1 MGDENAKALFRPVK
15 GKGEEVTVHFN
26 PVSLQLA
33 ITNTLDESAQDKKQY
48 VTKSVAKLT
57 MDLIFDTT
65 DTGQDVRIHTEKV
78 AAFME
83 PGEKK
88 IPTIVQFEW
97 GTYKFQ
103 GLIDSYKETID
114 FFAPTG
120 VPLRAT
126 VNLTL
131 SRQEKVFEKSDPDK
145 KLKAQQSLA
154 PEAVEVPS
162 RANQDSTSLGAQ
174 GGNPQAGRGIA
185 AANGLESM
193 RFSAGA
199 SLTVGASVQ
208 LGAPAA
214 FASGGAGLSL
224 GGGVG
229 VSGGAGLSIEGGAGL
244 SLGGGAGVSI
254 GAGAGLSIGGSASAG
269 VSASEGA
276 FAGLRTQASSKQTA
290 SVDTSLLIKRSESLG
305 VATDS
310 GASFSVGGKARIEGS
325 TSLSA
330 DVGASA
336 SLKARIQF
344 ED

>member
-1 MGDENAKALFRPVK
+1 MSGEARKEKALFKPVK
-15 GKGEEVTVHFN
+15 GDAKEVSVHFN

-33 ITNTLDESAQDKKQY
+33 ITNTLEEKGQDKKQF

-65 DTGQDVRIHTEKV
+65 DTGEDVRVHTQKV

-83 PGEKK
+83 PDKKK
-88 IPTIVQFEW
+88 IPTIVSFEW

-103 GLIDSYKETID
+103 GLIESYKETID
-114 FFAPTG
+114 FFATTG

-126 VNLTL
+126 INLTL

-145 KLKAQQSLA
+145 DFNTQQSL
-154 PEAVEVPS
+154 EGVEVPS
-162 RANQDSTSLGAQ
+162 GANQDATSMGSQ

-193 RFSAGA
+193 RFSGGA
-199 SLTVGASVQ
+199 PLTVGASVQ
-208 LGAPAA
+208 LGAPVA

-229 VSGGAGLSIEGGAGL
+229 VSGGAG
-244 SLGGGAGVSI
+244 VSV

-276 FAGLRTQASSKQTA
+276 FAGLRVQASSKQTA
-290 SVDTSLLIKRSESLG
+290 SVDTSLLIKRSDSMG

-336 SLKARIQF
+336 SLKSRIQF